1 MKNKQTALN
10 LLRQIIEKS
19 EQEDLAHKRR
29 HINTNASA
37 AVGESWMLFHLK
49 ALRELIEEEENGF

>member
-1 MKNKQTALN
+1 MKNKDTALN
-10 LLRQIIEKS
+10 LLGEIIEKA
-19 EQEDLAHKRR
+19 EREDSTHKKKN
-29 HINTNASA
+29 INTNASA